1 MLLKWKRGR
10 ENQSKTTV
18 LLHMKLGDL
27 SQNLSTINLIEVS
40 TFSKF
45 LKYKLENT
53 QNINTQLKHTGWD
66 NFWSWFFVTCLK
78 TYHTSLI

>member
-27 SQNLSTINLIEVS
+27 SQHLSTINLIEVS

-53 QNINTQLKHTGWD
+53 QNINTQLKHTG
-66 NFWSWFFVTCLK
+66 
-78 TYHTSLI
+78 